1 MRSPPAPLILLGV
14 AGSSLALLPIVCNPY
29 YLIVLSSALAFAI
42 ACLSLN
48 LLLGQTGLLS
58 LGHALY
64 VGVGAYAGAFLYT
77 FGDMNSLELYL
88 VSGVLTAMILAAA
101 LGALCV
107 RVTRIFF
114 TILTLAFAKIVYS
127 LVVSGIIFT
136 PFGQVGRGFFFIGHG
151 GLYLPRLTIAGSEL
165 APEEFTTALYY
176 VIVAAFLVST
186 WLMWRI
192 VNSPFGTALRAIRD
206 NETRAAFIGI
216 PVRTYRWVV
225 FVIAAAF
232 AGLAGGLSGQV
243 DRQVTP
249 QQIDWLLSAQLVVA
263 TVLGG
268 TRYFLGPVLGAIV
281 MVALKEVALRF
292 PIYHNLVLGL
302 MLLGVVYAH
311 RGGLAG
317 ALVRLFDG
325 GTRARDSAGDNT
337 NSA

>member
-1 MRSPPAPLILLGV
+1 MSPPTRFLFLGLST
-14 AGSSLALLPIVCNPY
+14 AGLVLLPLVCNPY

-48 LLLGQTGLLS
+48 LLLGYTGLLS

-64 VGVGAYAGAFLYT
+64 FGVGAYAGAFLFT
-77 FGDMNSLELYL
+77 FGDLTSLELYL
-88 VSGVLTAMILAAA
+88 GSGVLAATTLAAA

-107 RVTRIFF
+107 RAIRIFF
-114 TILTLAFAKIVYS
+114 TILTLAFAKIVHS

-151 GLYLPRLTIAGSEL
+151 GLYLPRLTILGSEL
-165 APEEFTTALYY
+165 APEEFTIVLYY
-176 VIVAAFLVST
+176 ISVAALLVSSL
-186 WLMWRI
+186 LMWRI
-192 VNSPFGTALRAIRD
+192 VRSPFGIALRAIRD

-216 PVRTYRWVV
+216 PVRTYRWAV
-225 FVIAAAF
+225 FVIAAGF

-281 MVALKEVALRF
+281 VVALREVALRF
-292 PIYHNLVLGL
+292 PLYHNLVLGL
-302 MLLGVVYAH
+302 MLLGVVYSLQ
-311 RGGLAG
+311 GGLAD
-317 ALVRLFDG
+317 AVARLFD
-325 GTRARDSAGDNT
+325 RVSRIRDPAGDET
-337 NSA
+337 TSA

>member
-1 MRSPPAPLILLGV
+1 MRRLPARLLLPG
-14 AGSSLALLPIVCNPY
+14 AAALGLALLPIVCNPY

-77 FGDMNSLELYL
+77 FGGVTSLEVYL
-88 VSGVLTAMILAAA
+88 GSGILTSTILAAA

-114 TILTLAFAKIVYS
+114 TILTLAFAKIAHS
-127 LVVSGIIFT
+127 LVVSGIIFV

-151 GLYLPRLTIAGSEL
+151 GLYLPILSIAGLEL
-165 APEEFTTALYY
+165 TPGEFTTILYFI
-176 VIVAAFLVST
+176 IVAAFLGST
-186 WLMWRI
+186 VLMWRI

-206 NETRAAFIGI
+206 NETRAACIGI
-216 PVRTYRWVV
+216 PVRTYRWAV
-225 FVIAAAF
+225 FVIAGGF
-232 AGLAGGLSGQV
+232 AGLAGGLSGQI

-268 TRYFLGPVLGAIV
+268 TRCFLGPVLGAMV
-281 MVALKEVALRF
+281 MVALKEIALRF

-302 MLLGVVYAH
+302 MLVVVVSSL
-311 RGGLAG
+311 RGGLADVV
-317 ALVRLFDG
+317 ARLVERV
-325 GTRARDSAGDNT
+325 TRARFL
-337 NSA
+337 